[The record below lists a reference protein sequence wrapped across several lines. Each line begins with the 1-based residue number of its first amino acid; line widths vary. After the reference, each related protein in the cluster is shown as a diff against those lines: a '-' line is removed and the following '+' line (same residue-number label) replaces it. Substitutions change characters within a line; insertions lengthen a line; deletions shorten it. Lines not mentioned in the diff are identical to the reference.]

1 MLEGNRLYM
10 GLDENG
16 ERVHLPLSM
25 CNRHGLIAGATGTG
39 KTISMKIMAEDFCEA
54 GVPVFLC
61 DVKGDVSGICERGVQ
76 NDNMEERIDRFG
88 IRDVFQY
95 KPFFATFWDLY
106 GQGGHPIRAT
116 VSDMGPELLSRIL
129 GLTEVQEGVL
139 NIIFRIADDNGL
151 LLIDL
156 KDLKAMI
163 NYVGEHKDEYT
174 LTYGNIATQS
184 LGAITRA
191 LIPLEN
197 QGGDMFFGEPMMDI
211 MDWIRVDNNG
221 KGMINVLDA
230 TSLIHTPKVY
240 ATFLLWMI
248 AELYEVLPEVGD
260 ADKPKMVFFFD
271 EAHLLFNDAPKVLVE
286 KIEQMVKL
294 IRSKG
299 VGVYFVTQN
308 PGDIPNGVL
317 AQLNN
322 KIQHALRAYT
332 PSELKAVKAAVNSF
346 RENPAFDSETVI
358 KELGTGEALVSF
370 LGEDGIPTICHKT
383 KIICPQSK
391 MAPCDPAI
399 RAGMRAGDGMGKYD
413 VAVDRQSAYEDVNER
428 LIQEE
433 QERLEQEALVAQI
446 KADEKAQKE
455 AEKQAAKQ
463 AEREARENEKAKQS
477 VAKAVL
483 GTVGREVGK
492 TVGGKFGSFG
502 KKIGGNAGASIAR
515 NIFKMLKK

>member
-1 MLEGNRLYM
+1 
-10 GLDENG
+10 
-16 ERVHLPLSM
+16 
-25 CNRHGLIAGATGTG
+25 
-39 KTISMKIMAEDFCEA
+39 
-54 GVPVFLC
+54 
-61 DVKGDVSGICERGVQ
+61 
-76 NDNMEERIDRFG
+76 
-88 IRDVFQY
+88 
-95 KPFFATFWDLY
+95 
-106 GQGGHPIRAT
+106 
-116 VSDMGPELLSRIL
+116 
-129 GLTEVQEGVL
+129 
-139 NIIFRIADDNGL
+139 
-151 LLIDL
+151 
-156 KDLKAMI
+156 
-163 NYVGEHKDEYT
+163 
-174 LTYGNIATQS
+174 
-184 LGAITRA
+184 
-191 LIPLEN
+191 
-197 QGGDMFFGEPMMDI
+197 
-211 MDWIRVDNNG
+211 
-221 KGMINVLDA
+221 
-230 TSLIHTPKVY
+230 
-240 ATFLLWMI
+240 
-248 AELYEVLPEVGD
+248 
-260 ADKPKMVFFFD
+260 MVFFFD

-433 QERLEQEALVAQI
+433 QERLEQEALAAQI

-455 AEKQAAKQ
+455 ADKQAAKQ